1 MKNVLI
7 ILLLIGIAAGSWFW
21 FENRRA
27 EIDAEL
33 PASPIIEQ
41 PQIIEPVVEEP
52 SEPVAGVSEVQDEEE
67 FFPEPIEAEEPLPGL
82 MDSDPV
88 VLGSLVDAVGQE
100 AVTRN
105 VVSENV
111 VARAVAT
118 IDALT
123 GRQVSG
129 NLLPVQSPQGALEA
143 NVDFA
148 PAVSMMTPEGDTLKQ
163 YLMDPVN
170 HRRYAE
176 QVAMLE
182 SLNTD
187 DVVNNYLKYQPLF
200 QQAYL
205 EQGYPDGNFNQR
217 LLEVIDHLLDS
228 PRVEEPVRL
237 IKPEAYYQFA
247 DPQLESLSAGHKL
260 MIRMGNANANRVKA
274 KLREL
279 KAALLA
285 AGVE

>member
-1 MKNVLI
+1 
-7 ILLLIGIAAGSWFW
+7 
-21 FENRRA
+21 
-27 EIDAEL
+27 
-33 PASPIIEQ
+33 
-41 PQIIEPVVEEP
+41 
-52 SEPVAGVSEVQDEEE
+52 
-67 FFPEPIEAEEPLPGL
+67 
-82 MDSDPV
+82 
-88 VLGSLVDAVGQE
+88 VDAVGQE

-111 VARAVAT
+111 VARVVAT

-129 NLLPVQSPQGALEA
+129 NLLPVQSPHGALEA
-143 NVDFA
+143 NVDFDPPIA
-148 PAVSMMTPEGDTLKQ
+148 MTTPEGDTLKQ

-170 HRRYAE
+170 YRRYAE
-176 QVAMLE
+176 QVDILE

-187 DVVNNYLKYQPLF
+187 DVVSNYLKYQPLL

-217 LLEVIDHLLDS
+217 LQEVIGHLLDS

-260 MIRMGNANANRVKA
+260 MIRMGNSNANRVKA

-279 KAALLA
+279 QAALLA